1 MEASH
6 GFEDQGED
14 MLSYGPC
21 ESGSD
26 IHRVGVEI
34 TLETP
39 VPVCFAVEGPFCRP
53 KRTAMIMA
61 VELGVRDRDVQVDLV
76 PELLDELHIRSAR

>member
-1 MEASH
+1 MVPPNSPTGKALEEGFKGGVEAAH

-39 VPVCFAVEGPFCRP
+39 VPVGFAV
-53 KRTAMIMA
+53 
-61 VELGVRDRDVQVDLV
+61 
-76 PELLDELHIRSAR
+76 